1 MKDYSLQNVV
11 IIILVCGCVALSLGL
26 IHEKHKN
33 DAKPIESYLMAITDA
48 NYITNYGVDLESR
61 LVYNVAMLNK
71 VVNTQGVALR
81 QLLEREP
88 NK

>member
-1 MKDYSLQNVV
+1 MKSTVFLLMACVGFIV
-11 IIILVCGCVALSLGL
+11 IWTILLLKYKQRDCV
-26 IHEKHKN
+26 
-33 DAKPIESYLMAITDA
+33 KPIEEYLVEINDP
-48 NYITNYGVDLESR
+48 NWITNYGVDLESR

-71 VVNTQGVALR
+71 VVNSQGIALR